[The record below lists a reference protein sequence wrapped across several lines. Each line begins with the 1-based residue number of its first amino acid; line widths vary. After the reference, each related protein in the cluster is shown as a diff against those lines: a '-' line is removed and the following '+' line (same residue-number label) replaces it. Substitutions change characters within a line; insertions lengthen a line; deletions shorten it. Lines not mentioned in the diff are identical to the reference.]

1 MCCIGKNFISIAYTN
16 CIDDVYPYSD
26 SYESLE
32 NVQII
37 SRATAYD
44 HPNSNTYILIFHEL
58 LYYGKHMK
66 HSLINSNHIWFNVL
80 DFFDNPIHDD
90 ELYIKIDN
98 ELNVP
103 VQFKATKCIFMS
115 RMPTRAEL
123 DTWQHFDMK
132 SHNEW
137 NPDSVNIRD
146 LSKIY
151 QLSKNDTMCIFHT
164 KRNTVYTY
172 SMPTSNHVHDMYS
185 YHDPS
190 SEKYILSEN
199 FSSSIQ

>member
-1 MCCIGKNFISIAYTN
+1 MCFYIEM
-16 CIDDVYPYSD
+16 DDG
-26 SYESLE
+26 
-32 NVQII
+32 
-37 SRATAYD
+37 
-44 HPNSNTYILIFHEL
+44 F
-58 LYYGKHMK
+58 
-66 HSLINSNHIWFNVL
+66 
-80 DFFDNPIHDD
+80 
-90 ELYIKIDN
+90 
-98 ELNVP
+98 NVP
-103 VQFKATKCIFMS
+103 VQFKGNKCIFS
-115 RMPTRAEL
+115 LHMPTRAEL
-123 DTWQHFDMK
+123 DTCQHFDMTG
-132 SHNEW
+132 HNEW
-137 NPDSVNIRD
+137 NEDSVNIFD